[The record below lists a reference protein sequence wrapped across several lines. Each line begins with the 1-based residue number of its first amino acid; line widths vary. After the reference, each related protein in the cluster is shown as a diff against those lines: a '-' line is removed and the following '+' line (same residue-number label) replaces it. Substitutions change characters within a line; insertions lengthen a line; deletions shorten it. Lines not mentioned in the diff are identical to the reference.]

1 MIVTVSQT
9 LPVCP
14 TVITMLNTLLFID
27 VHHKLTRVEN

>member
-9 LPVCP
+9 VCS

-27 VHHKLTRVEN
+27 VHHKLTCVDY